1 MIILKRPQLTVL
13 LISALLLTALNLL
26 VGVWS
31 HRLFYYKKLEI
42 IRTAQEPNL
51 LFVGNSLLDQTV
63 DEVALAQAGREA
75 RLKPLNGALGGTR
88 PPEQRLLF
96 EYAVRTHPEIRTL
109 VVGIYDFQIT
119 EPDRTQV
126 AGLVGNRMVGIDPRF
141 PISEVASVYGFGPV
155 DEVEIEALRLLPI
168 VANRGNALAYVEMM
182 RRWRRVEQLRRSMES
197 MGMLHVDPD
206 RIAGAD
212 GIPVIESADVDKFD
226 ASARSFIEHP
236 DHFNTS
242 YEAIFDQ
249 ASGAGM
255 HVIIL
260 VMPISPFHLATY
272 YSRPL
277 WRDYLSALTK
287 LAARRNIRV
296 IDGSDWQPLPE
307 DFDDHVHMSREGG
320 HRFSILLGTELSRT
334 ANQ

>member
-1 MIILKRPQLTVL
+1 MIILKRPRLTVL
-13 LISALLLTALNLL
+13 LIGALLLTALNLL

-42 IRTAQEPNL
+42 IRTAQDPNL

-63 DEVALAQAGREA
+63 DEAALAQAGREA

-109 VVGIYDFQIT
+109 VVGFYDFQIT

-126 AGLVGNRMVGIDPRF
+126 ADLVGNRMVGIDRRF
-141 PISEVASVYGFGPV
+141 PISEVSSVYGFGPL
-155 DEVEIEALRLLPI
+155 DTMEIEALRLLPMA
-168 VANRGNALAYVEMM
+168 ANRGNALAYVEMM
-182 RRWRRVEQLRRSMES
+182 RRWRYVEQLRRSMES
-197 MGMLHVDPD
+197 MGMLHVDLD
-206 RIAGAD
+206 RNAGAD

-236 DHFNTS
+236 DRFNTS
-242 YEAIFDQ
+242 YDAIFDE
-249 ASGAGM
+249 ASSTGM
-255 HVIIL
+255 SVVIL
-260 VMPISPFHLATY
+260 VAPMSPYHRIAY
-272 YSRPL
+272 YSRPI
-277 WRDYLSALTK
+277 WREYVKALAN
-287 LAARRNIRV
+287 LAARRNIRF
-296 IDGSDWQPLPE
+296 IDASDWQPLQG

-320 HRFSILLGTELSRT
+320 HRFSVLLGTELSRA
-334 ANQ
+334 ANR

>member
-1 MIILKRPQLTVL
+1 MITNKRLRLTVL
-13 LISALLLTALNLL
+13 LIIALLLTALNLL

-42 IRTAQEPNL
+42 IRTAQDPNL
-51 LFVGNSLLDQTV
+51 LFMGNSLVDQSV
-63 DEVALAQAGREA
+63 DDGALVQAA
-75 RLKPLNGALGGTR
+75 RDPQLKPLNGALGGTR

-96 EYAVRTHPEIRTL
+96 EYALRTHPGIRTL
-109 VVGIYDFQIT
+109 VLGFYDFQMT

-126 AGLVGNRMVGIDPRF
+126 ADLAGNRMVGIDPRF

-155 DEVEIEALRLLPI
+155 DELEIEALRLLPM

-182 RRWRRVEQLRRSMES
+182 RRWRYVEQLRRSMES
-197 MGMLHVDPD
+197 MGMLHVDHD
-206 RIAGAD
+206 KNAEANGL
-212 GIPVIESADVDKFD
+212 PVIESADLDNFD
-226 ASARSFIEHP
+226 ASARTFIDHP
-236 DHFNTS
+236 DRFNAS
-242 YEAIFDQ
+242 YEAIFGR

-260 VMPISPFHLATY
+260 VMPLSPIHRATY

-307 DFDDHVHMSREGG
+307 DFEDHVHLSRQGA
-320 HRFSILLGTELSRT
+320 HTFSVILGRELSRT
-334 ANQ
+334 AYQ